1 MKKILLIATVSLF
14 AINLAAQVSEGGLPA
29 SYKPAGIKSSV
40 AVPSYNLSELDK
52 DALEKNET
60 MNSLPL
66 RYALLED
73 VQVDIRKNGKR
84 TDMEDGSSYWQY
96 RINSPAGKSVQVIF
110 RKFLVPEGARL
121 FLYNEGYSEIR
132 GAFTDY
138 NITENLMF
146 VTGDFPGNH
155 VIIEYYEPSDAPFE
169 GEVIIGSVGQA
180 YIDILTPESGNTDRD
195 GYIGI
200 NCDEGIPLQNEK
212 HSVCRYTFNDGTY
225 SYLCSGALINN
236 AGQSVRPYFLTAAH
250 CISSAETAATIVAY
264 FNYEGAACT
273 SIVLTPSQTISGSSL
288 LTTGSHSDF
297 TLLKFDRLVPLSYSP
312 YYAGWDAGDA
322 APESSSS
329 IHHPGGSTKKLAL
342 DYDPAGI
349 NEIDL
354 TWDGGGMSPSG
365 THWAVVFD
373 EGITSSGSSGAPLF
387 DQNKR
392 ITGQLHGGSEVD
404 YYGKLSYSWNHANS
418 GYPSLQSFLDPDG
431 TGVKQIDG
439 YYPASNLPDPQF
451 ATQLYAVCTNAPVQ
465 LTGFSAFDPTDYQW
479 TFAPANVLYSDG
491 TNSSSPSPKVSFL
504 TEGNYAV
511 TLKVINQA
519 GENELS
525 ISNFIVAGSSLI
537 LRAFPQGLADSCVWS
552 FSGLT
557 LQAYGAD
564 AYLWTLSDKSDDL
577 FYIVNNTVNPVE
589 IKAIDGVSI
598 TSSTDIEVT
607 LTGIH
612 GLCQKLLN
620 INIPLEAQSNDNVR
634 NARAITAGASGPYSN
649 SCATIEEGEP
659 IPPYTDCTGQL
670 SWCNEY
676 GTGLDI
682 VERSVWF
689 SYTPEVNQTISISS
703 SGFDNQI
710 AVYSASSAS
719 ALLGG
724 NYMLLA
730 ANDDFT
736 ETNFNPVISS
746 IDVKANQKYWI
757 QVDGSAGGETGTF
770 YLNLSVLSSIDDAL
784 TDEETRVYPI
794 PADDYVFIESASF
807 DRCSSVRVELA
818 DASGRIVLHDTLMPY
833 AGRVQL
839 LLGNLAPGIYMARI
853 FCDGKM
859 TVTKIVI

>member
-1 MKKILLIATVSLF
+1 MKKILLIAF
-14 AINLAAQVSEGGLPA
+14 AYLISHILAAQVSEGGLPA
-29 SYKPAGIKSSV
+29 SFKTSGTKSSTS
-40 AVPSYNLSELDK
+40 VPSYKLSGLDNE
-52 DALEKNET
+52 AIEKNLD

-73 VQVDIRKNGKR
+73 VRVDIRKQGKR
-84 TDMEDGSSYWQY
+84 TDLEDGSSYWQY
-96 RINSPAGKSVQVIF
+96 RINSTGGKSVQVIF
-110 RKFLVPEGARL
+110 RRFLVPEGARL
-121 FLYNEGYSEIR
+121 FLYNEDYSEIR

-138 NITENLMF
+138 NITENLLF
-146 VTGDFPGNH
+146 VTGDFPGSH

-169 GEVIIGSVGQA
+169 GEVLIGSVGQA
-180 YIDILTPESGNTDRD
+180 YIDILNPESGNIDSE

-250 CISSAETAATIVAY
+250 CISTAEAAATIVAY
-264 FNYEGAACT
+264 FNYEAASCT
-273 SIVLTPSQTISGSSL
+273 SITTNPSQTISGSSL
-288 LTTGSHSDF
+288 LTTGSHSDY
-297 TLLKFDRLVPLSYSP
+297 TLLKFDRLVPLAYSP
-312 YYAGWDAGDA
+312 YYAGWDVSDST
-322 APESSSS
+322 PESSSS
-329 IHHPGGSTKKLAL
+329 IHHPGGRTKKLAL
-342 DYDPAGI
+342 DYNPAGI
-349 NEIDL
+349 NTEDL

-373 EGITSSGSSGAPLF
+373 EGITTSGSSGAPLL
-387 DQNKR
+387 DQNRR

-404 YYGKLSYSWNHANS
+404 YYGKLSYSWNHPNS

-431 TGVKQIDG
+431 TGVKTIDG

-451 ATQLYAVCTNAPVQ
+451 LAHISSVCTNAPVQ
-465 LTGFSAFDPTDYQW
+465 LTGFSAFDPLDW
-479 TFAPANVLYSDG
+479 EWSFSPSSVLYSDG
-491 TNSSSPSPKVSFL
+491 TNSASPSPKVSFL
-504 TEGNYAV
+504 TQGNYSV
-511 TLKVINQA
+511 TLRMANKA

-525 ISNFIVAGSSLI
+525 ISNFITAGSALA
-537 LRAFPQGLADSCVWS
+537 LRAFPRGLSDSCVWS
-552 FSGLT
+552 FTGLT
-557 LQAYGAD
+557 LQAYGAE
-564 AYLWTLSDKSDDL
+564 AYLWTLSDKSDDDFQIL
-577 FYIVNNTVNPVE
+577 NNTGNPVE
-589 IKAIDGVSI
+589 IRVIDGRSI
-598 TSSTDIEVT
+598 TRSTDIEIT

-612 GLCQKLLN
+612 GSCQNQLN
-620 INIPLEAQSNDNVR
+620 VNIPLEAQANDNAR
-634 NARAITAGASGPYSN
+634 NAVAISTGASGPFSN

-659 IPPYTDCTGQL
+659 IPPYSDCTGQL

-676 GTGLDI
+676 GTGQDI

-689 SYTPEVNQTISISS
+689 SYTPEANQTISISS

-719 ALLGG
+719 SLLGG
-724 NYMLLA
+724 NYQLLA

-746 IDVKANQKYWI
+746 INVKANQKYWI

-770 YLNLSVLSSIDDAL
+770 YLNLSILSSIGETL
-784 TDEETRVYPI
+784 TEAETKVYPV
-794 PADDYVFIESASF
+794 PAGEYVYIESASF

-818 DASGRIVLHDTLMPY
+818 DASGRTVLNDTLTPY

-853 FCDGKM
+853 FCDGKI
-859 TVTKIVI
+859 TVIKIVI

>member
-1 MKKILLIATVSLF
+1 V
-14 AINLAAQVSEGGLPA
+14 
-29 SYKPAGIKSSV
+29 
-40 AVPSYNLSELDK
+40 
-52 DALEKNET
+52 
-60 MNSLPL
+60 
-66 RYALLED
+66 
-73 VQVDIRKNGKR
+73 
-84 TDMEDGSSYWQY
+84 
-96 RINSPAGKSVQVIF
+96 
-110 RKFLVPEGARL
+110 
-121 FLYNEGYSEIR
+121 
-132 GAFTDY
+132 
-138 NITENLMF
+138 
-146 VTGDFPGNH
+146 
-155 VIIEYYEPSDAPFE
+155 SDA
-169 GEVIIGSVGQA
+169 
-180 YIDILTPESGNTDRD
+180 T
-195 GYIGI
+195 
-200 NCDEGIPLQNEK
+200 
-212 HSVCRYTFNDGTY
+212 
-225 SYLCSGALINN
+225 
-236 AGQSVRPYFLTAAH
+236 
-250 CISSAETAATIVAY
+250 
-264 FNYEGAACT
+264 
-273 SIVLTPSQTISGSSL
+273 
-288 LTTGSHSDF
+288 
-297 TLLKFDRLVPLSYSP
+297 
-312 YYAGWDAGDA
+312 
-322 APESSSS
+322 PESSSS
-329 IHHPGGSTKKLAL
+329 IHHPGGRTKKLAL

-373 EGITSSGSSGAPLF
+373 EGITTSGSSGAPLL
-387 DQNKR
+387 DQNRR

-418 GYPSLQSFLDPDG
+418 GYPSLKSFLDPDG
-431 TGVKQIDG
+431 TGVKTVDG

-465 LTGFSAFDPTDYQW
+465 LTGFSAFDPTEYRW
-479 TFAPANVLYSDG
+479 SFAPSNVLYSDG

-504 TEGNYAV
+504 TGGNYGV
-511 TLKVINQA
+511 TLKVTNQA

-552 FSGLT
+552 FPGLT

-564 AYLWTLSDKSDDL
+564 AYLWTLSDESDDL
-577 FYIVNNTVNPVE
+577 FYIVNNTANPAE
-589 IKAIDGVSI
+589 IKTIEGVTI
-598 TSSTDIEVT
+598 TRSTDIEVT

-612 GLCQKLLN
+612 GLCQNILN
-620 INIPLEAQSNDNVR
+620 VNIPLEAQSNDNVR
-634 NARAITAGASGPYSN
+634 NARAITAGASGPFSN

-659 IPPYTDCTGQL
+659 IPPYSSCTGQL
-670 SWCNEY
+670 SWCDEY
-676 GTGLDI
+676 GTGQDI

-719 ALLGG
+719 TLLGG
-724 NYMLLA
+724 NYNLLA

-736 ETNFNPVISS
+736 EANFNPVISS

-770 YLNLSVLSSIDDAL
+770 YLNLSVLSSIEDAL
-784 TDEETRVYPI
+784 PDGETRVYPL

-818 DASGRIVLHDTLMPY
+818 DASGRIVLNDTLMPY

-853 FCDGKM
+853 FCDGKIS
-859 TVTKIVI
+859 VTKIVI